1 VVVIQADTNNSG
13 ESDNPTLLF
22 IQDGTYRTSEIG
34 NDTNN
39 GMVYRSYGDQIW
51 YSSSVHSNTSNTALK
66 DSQTERMRIKNN
78 GNVGIGTDSPAQK
91 LDVAGRI
98 RADTMELDSYIYHV
112 GDTNSYLGFSSADHF
127 KINVNNLTRFKVD
140 SNGKAGFGLEL
151 DITPPLYTLH
161 VSGDCF
167 GRHLL
172 YGGDADSGSTGAI
185 ARSCMKTRDSGGH
198 PYCEFEVYAPTFM
211 GWIPFTFTLQGS
223 SVNTNGSS
231 HFERQEANGHGRYY
245 NGSQSTNGVSGV
257 TFTATQSGNN
267 ATLRWTMDDYG
278 RDQTILSVQLNFE
291 GGIFG

>member
-1 VVVIQADTNNSG
+1 MLA
-13 ESDNPTLLF
+13 
-22 IQDGTYRTSEIG
+22 
-34 NDTNN
+34 
-39 GMVYRSYGDQIW
+39 
-51 YSSSVHSNTSNTALK
+51 
-66 DSQTERMRIKNN
+66 N
-78 GNVGIGTDSPAQK
+78 GNFGVGTTSPAQK

-140 SNGKAGFGLEL
+140 SNGKAGFGLEQ

-185 ARSCMKTRDSGGH
+185 SRSCMKTRDSGGH

-223 SVNTNGSS
+223 SVYTNGSS
-231 HFERQEANGHGRYY
+231 HFERQESNGHGRYY
-245 NGSQSTNGVSGV
+245 NGSNSTNGVSGV
-257 TFTATQSGNN
+257 SFTATQSGNN